1 MRNVDPILL
10 ETIYNLNEKNEMDA
24 FEVEEEATKEFKGE
38 IYNSNRPILQWEKEI
53 QNRKRDEMLKMVRMM
68 NRGRDAEIKNQISK

>member
-1 MRNVDPILL
+1 
-10 ETIYNLNEKNEMDA
+10 MDA

-53 QNRKRDEMLKMVRMM
+53 QNRRRDEMLKMVRMM
-68 NRGRDAEIKNQISK
+68 NRGREAEIKN

>member
-24 FEVEEEATKEFKGE
+24 FEVEEEATKEFKVE

-53 QNRKRDEMLKMVRMM
+53 
-68 NRGRDAEIKNQISK
+68 